1 MTTHHNTA
9 GAGTMTTHDTSAG
22 AAAMTIAIGADHRGS
37 DAAER
42 IARRLESRGFTVPL
56 DVAPLDG
63 DTRQS
68 VDYPDAARTVAE
80 LVSSGAA
87 ARGILI
93 CGSGMGMS
101 ISANKVRGVRAA
113 LAMDALTAEMSRR
126 HNDAN
131 VLCLGADRT
140 EDDELDA
147 IVETWLAT
155 EFEGGRHERRVEKI
169 TQLEQK

>member
-1 MTTHHNTA
+1 MTTTDTEVGA
-9 GAGTMTTHDTSAG
+9 GAMTTNEDP
-22 AAAMTIAIGADHRGS
+22 AATGTMTIAIGADHRGS

-56 DVAPLDG
+56 DVAPLKDG
-63 DTRQS
+63 DRQS
-68 VDYPDAARTVAE
+68 VDYPDSARTVAE
-80 LVSSGAA
+80 LVGSGAA

-93 CGSGMGMS
+93 CGSGLGMS

-113 LAMDALTAEMSRR
+113 LAMDALAAEMSRR

-131 VLCLGADRT
+131 VLCLSADRT
-140 EDDELDA
+140 EDDDLDA

-155 EFEGGRHERRVEKI
+155 EFEGGRHGRRVEKI
-169 TQLEQK
+169 SRLECD